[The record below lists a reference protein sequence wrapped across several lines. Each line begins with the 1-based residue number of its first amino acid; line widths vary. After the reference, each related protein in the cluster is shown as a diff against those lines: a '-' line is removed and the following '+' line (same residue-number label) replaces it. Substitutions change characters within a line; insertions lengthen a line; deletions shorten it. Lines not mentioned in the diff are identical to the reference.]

1 MNYGA
6 PLHSHSWA
14 QSIELVGELLD
25 IYTNIINSIKE
36 LTPVSLCYFQ
46 EDSLQLLVLDRVVQ
60 DFRHSDRTNIQET
73 LALIDFLKRKINFTD
88 ELAHQFMA
96 RLTEII
102 DKLPPEQ
109 GVDLI
114 ELLTSDM
121 SLQDKAGL

>member
-1 MNYGA
+1 
-6 PLHSHSWA
+6 
-14 QSIELVGELLD
+14 
-25 IYTNIINSIKE
+25 
-36 LTPVSLCYFQ
+36 
-46 EDSLQLLVLDRVVQ
+46 
-60 DFRHSDRTNIQET
+60 
-73 LALIDFLKRKINFTD
+73 
-88 ELAHQFMA
+88 MA